1 MDRGFDGLVATVS
14 LNCSCE
20 LMNFRSCKLA
30 NLPHQKSPGYAD
42 NGGMSLLLWQSV
54 MKVPKLL
61 NCLNCPKFG
70 QLIIRKIIGIVV
82 TRCQLLYSAKCYAML
97 CSKLDFG
104 WSSFPDPAGGSL
116 IGTTADC
123 QDSTGTVN

>member
-70 QLIIRKIIGIVV
+70 QLIIRKIIAIVGKSLE
-82 TRCQLLYSAKCYAML
+82 LLSLDVSFYIVQNAML
-97 CSKLDFG
+97 CYVRNWIS
-104 WSSFPDPAGGSL
+104 AGAPSQTPWG
-116 IGTTADC
+116 
-123 QDSTGTVN
+123 